1 MKKIRK
7 AIDSYI
13 DQIEQKW
20 KALPDYRQRLL
31 TKIFFAVYLLLSVF
45 VLLHIWLK
53 PTNTQKILPGTS
65 IKGVPSEPDIK
76 KNPGIHSHQKT
87 LK

>member
-7 AIDSYI
+7 TIDRYI

-20 KALPDYRQRLL
+20 KALPDQRQRMF
-31 TKIFFAVYLLLSVF
+31 TKIFFATYLLLSVF
-45 VLLHIWLK
+45 AFLQICLK
-53 PTNTQKILPGTS
+53 PTNTQKIIPGTY
-65 IKGVPSEPDIK
+65 IKSVPSEPDRK
-76 KNPGIHSHQKT
+76 KNPGINSYQKT